1 MATNTTT
8 KTSTASTDAEA
19 KKSSVIKADTVSTQT
34 TKAEAVTKPKTT
46 KAATK
51 TTSARSKKAAAKAV
65 MPNTVSQVEELIE
78 HATPEELVELG
89 QTLSEYLPVA
99 QVASQVRTDKSRD
112 TQLSDNWR
120 EGGYPYKYRLSRKNY
135 EAQKYKLQ
143 IELLKLQ
150 HHIKATGQKLVI
162 IFEGRDAA
170 GKGGTIKRFMEH
182 LNPRG
187 ARVVALEKPTDQER
201 GQWYFQRYVQHLP
214 TAGEIVLFDRS
225 WYNRA
230 VVERVMGFCTDE
242 EYRIFMHQV
251 PEFEKHLV
259 ESGIHLVKFWF
270 SVTRE
275 EQKARFASREN
286 DPLKQW
292 KLSPVDKAS
301 LNKWDDYTL
310 AKEAMFFNTDTAEAP
325 WIVIKSDC
333 KKRARLNAM
342 RYVLNKLNYENKDS
356 AQIGNIDP
364 LIVGRAGALY
374 EMDEHT
380 NLTVVSTKPK
390 PAAKRAAVKTPV
402 LPKK

>member
-1 MATNTTT
+1 MTTT
-8 KTSTASTDAEA
+8 
-19 KKSSVIKADTVSTQT
+19 
-34 TKAEAVTKPKTT
+34 PK
-46 KAATK
+46 TK
-51 TTSARSKKAAAKAV
+51 TTASSTTTAAAKKTTAPAKTTTAATRTRATRTPKTKV
-65 MPNTVSQVEELIE
+65 MAETVSQLEDLLV
-78 HATPEELVELG
+78 HASPEELAEFG
-89 QTLSEYLPVA
+89 QALQEYLPAA
-99 QVASQVRTDKSRD
+99 QIASQVRTDKSKD
-112 TQLSDNWR
+112 TQLSENWR

-187 ARVVALEKPTDQER
+187 ARVVALEKPTEQER

-242 EYRIFMHQV
+242 EYRIFMRQV

-270 SVTRE
+270 SVSRE
-275 EQKARFASREN
+275 EQRARFASREN

-342 RYVLNKLNYENKDS
+342 RYVLNKLAYENKDS
-356 AQIGNIDP
+356 GQIGNIDP

-374 EMDEHT
+374 EMDERT
-380 NLTVVSTKPK
+380 DLAVSSAKVLREVQK
-390 PAAKRAAVKTPV
+390 SAKAAAKNTKSDS
-402 LPKK
+402 